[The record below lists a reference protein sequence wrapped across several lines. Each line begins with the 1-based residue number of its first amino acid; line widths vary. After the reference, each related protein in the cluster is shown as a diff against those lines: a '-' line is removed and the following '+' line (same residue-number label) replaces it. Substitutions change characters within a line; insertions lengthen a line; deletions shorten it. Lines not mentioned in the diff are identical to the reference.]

1 MGCESCLENGLVFG
15 RCCRLVP
22 LPFTMGCMFQVSGLH
37 VCGLLRRA
45 TVIHGNV
52 GYALK
57 VMAKL
62 ELSGL
67 KGGYLKVWMPRRLLN
82 IKSCSVSSLYFFLS
96 KVFLLSQVKDIY
108 NPLHELSSAVSLF
121 SIAIP
126 MRLSCQELNLLV
138 TKCTFMCIHTIIH
151 AQNIFVGHL
160 QSSFLS
166 LKISVHG
173 TRFLYEKT
181 RMKVGK
187 NPVIW
192 VLSSSEI
199 MGWFCSRSSE
209 ASASPL

>member
-1 MGCESCLENGLVFG
+1 MLQTCSLALYHGV
-15 RCCRLVP
+15 
-22 LPFTMGCMFQVSGLH
+22 CMFQVLGLH

-45 TVIHGNV
+45 PVVHGNV

-62 ELSGL
+62 EPSGL
-67 KGGYLKVWMPRRLLN
+67 KWGYLKVWIPRRPLN

-96 KVFLLSQVKDIY
+96 EVFLLCQVKHIY
-108 NPLHELSSAVSLF
+108 NPLHELSSAVSPF

-126 MRLSCQELNLLV
+126 MRLSCQKLNLLV
-138 TKCTFMCIHTIIH
+138 TKCTFMCIHTVIH

-160 QSSFLS
+160 QNSSLS

-181 RMKVGK
+181 RIKVGK
-187 NPVIW
+187 KTVI
-192 VLSSSEI
+192 
-199 MGWFCSRSSE
+199 
-209 ASASPL
+209 